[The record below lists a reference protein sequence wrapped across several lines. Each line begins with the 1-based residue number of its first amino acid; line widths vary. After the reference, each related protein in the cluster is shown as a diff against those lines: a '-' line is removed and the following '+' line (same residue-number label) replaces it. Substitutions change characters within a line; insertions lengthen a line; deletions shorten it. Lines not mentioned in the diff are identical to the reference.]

1 MMKYMY
7 NLITSDETQK
17 ILFLI
22 LIKEIIYK

>member
-1 MMKYMY
+1 MIKYMY

-22 LIKEIIYK
+22 LIKKIVYK

>member
-1 MMKYMY
+1 MIKYMY

-22 LIKEIIYK
+22 LIKEIVYK

>member
-1 MMKYMY
+1 MIKYMY